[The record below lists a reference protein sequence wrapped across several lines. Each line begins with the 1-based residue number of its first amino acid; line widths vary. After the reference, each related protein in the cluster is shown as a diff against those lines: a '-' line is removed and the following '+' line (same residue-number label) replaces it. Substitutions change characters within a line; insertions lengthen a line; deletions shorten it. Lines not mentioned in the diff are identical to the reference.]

1 MLTPSSP
8 DIIVAV
14 ADPRTKQLR
23 DARRKGTRVLL
34 NGMRIREPPTAGA
47 GYVMAIAMTT
57 LMFALHHQLSA
68 VLGEFATYLPFIIAI
83 IFASWFGGFWPGL
96 MATVLGGIFATYYL
110 FPSGGA
116 TASGNVIRAVTVLVF
131 LVIGVLTSALSEELH
146 AARRLLEQEQAKIR
160 ESEAFNEIVA
170 ELSSD
175 FVFKTRLEESGAVVV
190 EAISDGFTKLFGY
203 TLAELNALL
212 PSQSIMHPDDRP
224 RIATI
229 AERLAAGET
238 VEAESRFL
246 ARDARVVCVRYRM
259 RPVSDHG
266 RLTRVYGAASD
277 VTAERDANA
286 AVLASE
292 RRFRVMADTVPSIIW
307 TAAPDGAL
315 TYVNDQ
321 WLKFCGLT
329 PGAKLPH
336 WPELV
341 PHPDDLPRATAEWSN
356 ALQEGGEYEL
366 EVRYRRHDGVYRWFV
381 TRALPLKDETGHVV
395 SWVGATTDID
405 EQKKLQ
411 EQLRQADRR
420 KDEFLATLAHE
431 LRNPLA
437 PVCNALE
444 IIQRTDSDPLREE
457 AFHII
462 ERQVEKLVHLIDD
475 LLDMSRITSGRLILR
490 RERVDLATVLR
501 DAVEVSRPLIDA
513 SEHALDVSSPAEPL
527 YVYADPTR
535 LAQVFANL
543 LNNAA
548 KFTPTGGT
556 ISLVA
561 DREPDGIVVTV
572 RDTGV
577 GISRELMPRIFDM
590 FTQGESLPRRTPD
603 GLGIGLTIAKLL
615 VEMHG
620 GRIEARSKGPKSGS
634 EFVVHLPVFVAEVAD
649 RPTARAKLVKV
660 AAHAPPRRIL
670 VVEDN
675 EDAAAS
681 LVTLLRLTSHDVR
694 AASDGFEALAAAAVD
709 HPEVVLLDIGLPK
722 LSGYDVA
729 RRIREESWG
738 KDILLVAMTGWG
750 QLDDKRRSREA
761 GFDLHLTKPVDP
773 VVLDELLVD
782 PRAAVIGGSTG

>member
-1 MLTPSSP
+1 
-8 DIIVAV
+8 
-14 ADPRTKQLR
+14 
-23 DARRKGTRVLL
+23 
-34 NGMRIREPPTAGA
+34 MRIREPPTAGA

-96 MATVLGGIFATYYL
+96 MATVLGGIFTTYYL
-110 FPSGGA
+110 FPSNGA
-116 TASGNVIRAVTVLVF
+116 TASGNVVRAVTVLVF

-146 AARRLLEQEQAKIR
+146 AARRLLEQEQAKLR
-160 ESEAFNEIVA
+160 ENEAFNEIVA

-175 FVFKTRLEESGAVVV
+175 FVFKSRVGERGAVVV

-212 PSQSIMHPDDRP
+212 PSQSILHPDDRP
-224 RIATI
+224 RVAKIAS
-229 AERLAAGET
+229 RLAAGET
-238 VEAESRFL
+238 VEAESHFL

-259 RPVSDHG
+259 RPVSDRG
-266 RLTRVYGAASD
+266 RLLRVYGAASD
-277 VTAERDANA
+277 VTAEREANA

-307 TAAPDGAL
+307 TAAPDGEL

-329 PGAKLPH
+329 PGVKLPH
-336 WPELV
+336 WPELA
-341 PHPDDLPRATAEWSN
+341 PHPDDLPRATAQWTH
-356 ALQEGGEYEL
+356 ALQEGSEYEI

-411 EQLRQADRR
+411 EQLRRADRR

-462 ERQVEKLVHLIDD
+462 ERQVQKMVHLIDD
-475 LLDMSRITSGRLILR
+475 LLDMSRITSGRLTLR
-490 RERVDLATVLR
+490 RERVELATVLR

-513 SEHALDVSSPAEPL
+513 SEHALDVSSPPEPL

-561 DREPDGIVVTV
+561 DHEPDGIVVTV

-577 GISRELMPRIFDM
+577 GISRELLPRIFEM
-590 FTQGESLPRRTPD
+590 FTQGKSLPERTPD
-603 GLGIGLTIAKLL
+603 GLGIGLTIARLL

-620 GRIEARSKGPKSGS
+620 GRIEARSKGPESGS
-634 EFVVHLPVFVAEVAD
+634 EFVVHLPVYMAETAD
-649 RPTARAKLVKV
+649 RPAPRIKPPKLV
-660 AAHAPPRRIL
+660 AHAPPRRIL